1 MGIAG
6 KTAAQPV
13 GRMQKGQIYR
23 GGWIKYPLMAAT
35 LVVGAA
41 MTALPAEA
49 RKYVVTTIAQIGQP
63 LAEITGGKV
72 DIDTL
77 MGEGVDPHLYRLTR
91 SDVARINRADLILY
105 NGLHLEAQMLG
116 MLNRYAA
123 RKPVVAIADTL
134 AGKNLLPGDGKTHDP
149 HVWMDPVL
157 WTEALRAGVDALA
170 TLDPPNA
177 RFYRANAAAYFAK
190 LTRLH
195 NRAQTALASI
205 PARSRALVTAHDA
218 FGYFGRAYG
227 MDVLAIQG
235 ISTESEAGIRKIE
248 GLVDT
253 LVRRRISAVF
263 VETTVSERNVRAL
276 IEGAAAR
283 GHKVSVGGALFSDA
297 MGTRGNYTG
306 TYLGMFDHN
315 VTTIVRALGG
325 DAPAKGFGGQLAERA
340 VRR

>member
-1 MGIAG
+1 MVAVLIMGA
-6 KTAAQPV
+6 V
-13 GRMQKGQIYR
+13 
-23 GGWIKYPLMAAT
+23 L
-35 LVVGAA
+35 
-41 MTALPAEA
+41 TALPAQA
-49 RKYVVTTIAQIGQP
+49 RKNVVATIAQIGQP
-63 LAEITGGKV
+63 LTEIAAGRA
-72 DIDTL
+72 DIVTL

-91 SDVARINRADLILY
+91 SDVAKINRADLILY
-105 NGLHLEAQMLG
+105 NGLHLEAQMLD
-116 MLNRYAA
+116 MLDRYAR

-134 AGKNLLPGDGKTHDP
+134 AGKNLLPWDGKTHDP
-149 HVWMDPVL
+149 HVWMDPGL
-157 WTEALRAGVDALA
+157 WAEALRAAVAA
-170 TLDPPNA
+170 IVALDPPNA
-177 RFYRANAAAYFAK
+177 SLYRANAATYFAK
-190 LTRLH
+190 LAALNDSAR
-195 NRAQTALASI
+195 QALATI

-248 GLVDT
+248 MLVDT

-283 GHKVSVGGALFSDA
+283 GHKVRIGGALFSDA

-306 TYLGMFDHN
+306 TYFGMFDHN

-325 DAPAKGFGGQLAERA
+325 AAPAKGFGGQLAERPE
-340 VRR
+340 